1 MDIQSYRVQ
10 SQGFGHPIIH
20 EKRLMISL
28 SDAVADPRAV
38 VVVDGNAA
46 VADRAMVDARGLHYF
61 AGGALFAIYLI
72 FVD

>member
-1 MDIQSYRVQ
+1 
-10 SQGFGHPIIH
+10 
-20 EKRLMISL
+20 MISL
-28 SDAVADPRAV
+28 SNAVADPGAV

-46 VADRAMVDARGLHYF
+46 VADRAVVDARGLHYF